1 MPFYR
6 CWNCGI
12 TVGTEDGTERPSDLC
27 PACRKARENSYSA
40 PKTCHWCEGTLRFV
54 DGMGFVHESS
64 GTVGVC
70 RHGQNPL
77 ACCGQEDHQGLPVR
91 DAEEPSS

>member
-1 MPFYR
+1 MSFYR

-12 TVGTEDGTERPSDLC
+12 VVGKEGEGEEGPSELC
-27 PACRKARENSYSA
+27 PACNKAREASYAA
-40 PKTCHWCEGTLRFV
+40 PKTCHWCEGQLRFV

-70 RHGQNPL
+70 RHGKNPL
-77 ACCGQEDHQGLPVR
+77 ACCGKEDHRGLPIPEAGV
-91 DAEEPSS
+91 P